1 MGAKVSAKDPRRNE
15 AIRASELRVIGED
28 GRQLGVL
35 SRSEALA
42 AAREAELDLIE
53 VSPDANPPVAKI
65 VDWGKYNYQRTKQ
78 AQKSKSKPLEMKQM
92 RVGLRIGQNDL
103 EIKLR
108 KVGGF
113 LDAGHKVKIA
123 VVYRGRELAHK
134 ELGFQLADRITE
146 LLGEGVV
153 VDSAPQFAGRQLT
166 FVVRKTTAA
175 TRK

>member
-1 MGAKVSAKDPRRNE
+1 
-15 AIRASELRVIGED
+15 LRVIGED

-35 SRSEALA
+35 SRTEALD
-42 AAREAELDLIE
+42 AARAAELDLVE
-53 VSPDANPPVAKI
+53 VSPDAKPPVARI
-65 VDWGKYNYQRTKQ
+65 VDWGKYNYQREKQ
-78 AQKSKSKPLEMKQM
+78 AQKSRQKSKPLDMKQM

-108 KVGGF
+108 KVTSF

-146 LLGEGVV
+146 LLGEGIV

-166 FVVRKTTAA
+166 FVVRKT
-175 TRK
+175 K